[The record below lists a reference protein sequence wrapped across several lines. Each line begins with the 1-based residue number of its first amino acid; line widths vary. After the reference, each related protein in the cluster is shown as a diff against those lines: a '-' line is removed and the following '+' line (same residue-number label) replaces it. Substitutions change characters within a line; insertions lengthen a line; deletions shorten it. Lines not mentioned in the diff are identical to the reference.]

1 MGHPMSVGCFAT
13 HRNQTKPDGGASP
26 LKGITITTKEFMNK
40 MLELHPDAV
49 LGEDEDGQ
57 LIIHTGLMER
67 EDGQV
72 VGLKLDLETDQ

>member
-26 LKGITITTKEFMNK
+26 RKGITMTPNEFMNK
-40 MLELHPDAV
+40 MLELLPDAV

>member
-1 MGHPMSVGCFAT
+1 V
-13 HRNQTKPDGGASP
+13 
-26 LKGITITTKEFMNK
+26 TTNEFMNE
-40 MLELHPDAV
+40 MLKLLPDAV

-72 VGLKLDLETDQ
+72 VGLKLDMEVQDEG

>member
-26 LKGITITTKEFMNK
+26 LKGITMTTNEFMHE
-40 MLELHPDAV
+40 MLKLLPDAV